1 MADWNEKKTTPNF
14 VEDPFL
20 SRDVH
25 RVKAKYDRKEDRRR
39 QSLYCTVAYS
49 NSFCFSLYDKDLSSI
64 CFALTM
70 VININLVP
78 VAARAV
84 FRFFEFACQP
94 EIR

>member
-49 NSFCFSLYDKDLSSI
+49 NSF
-64 CFALTM
+64 ALVYTTRTFQAYA
-70 VININLVP
+70 LL
-78 VAARAV
+78 
-84 FRFFEFACQP
+84 
-94 EIR
+94 